1 MATTRKS
8 QPRRRT
14 RRQKQPATIDL
25 TANPPEEVA
34 ESAENAET
42 EAEIDAASAT
52 EPPENEAAKETS
64 DVGTAEPS
72 DNPEADEVPVE
83 VLAESSGSEKR
94 SGIGGLIQAAIAAVV
109 GGGVALGGANLMGQ
123 LGAPGMPEGSDPAAL
138 EQSQEEIASLK
149 AQLEGLQQ
157 RIEGGSSVATD
168 ALSAR
173 IEALEAGSAS
183 GGGNLVGEVE
193 AAKTAADTALQRS
206 GALEAQLAE
215 INTALLEGGTEGG
228 NGAAAALS
236 GIEERLAALEA
247 GAGKLSADLEA
258 RLDQLAAQAP
268 ATDGLE
274 ASIGENRDAIA
285 GLRTEVEAIS
295 TQINEKVLPSMEQ
308 VEAAAEAAVSG
319 QKIARSVSARAL
331 SNVLEQGGAFSAELA
346 SAEALAGGAPEFE
359 KLRAIADK
367 GIETPAQ
374 LLAGFDAV
382 ANRIL
387 KVESRP
393 QEDAGIVERFMASAK
408 SLVVVRP
415 AGPVEGNST
424 GAILSRVEAALK
436 SGNSAEALPQWEALP
451 EDARQMGAEWEQ
463 ALRDR
468 IEAESLIGAVVE
480 KLSAGQ
486 G

>member
-8 QPRRRT
+8 QPGRRA

-25 TANPPEEVA
+25 TANPPEEEAGKA
-34 ESAENAET
+34 EA
-42 EAEIDAASAT
+42 DAQEEMASAS
-52 EPPENEAAKETS
+52 EPPENEEAVAETP
-64 DVGTAEPS
+64 DDNTAELS
-72 DNPEADEVPVE
+72 DSPQAEEVPGEAPVE
-83 VLAESSGSEKR
+83 VLAGSSGSEKR
-94 SGIGGLIQAAIAAVV
+94 GGVGGLIQAVIAAVV

-123 LGAPGMPEGSDPAAL
+123 LGAPGLPEGSDSAAL
-138 EQSQEEIASLK
+138 SQYQEEIQSLK
-149 AQLEGLQQ
+149 AQLENLQQ
-157 RIEGGSSVATD
+157 SVAGGASVATE

-183 GGGNLVGEVE
+183 GDGISLSGEVE
-193 AAKTAADTALQRS
+193 AAKSAAETALQRAQ
-206 GALEAQLAE
+206 ALEAQLAE
-215 INTALLEGGTEGG
+215 INAALLEVSAGGGD
-228 NGAAAALS
+228 GASAL
-236 GIEERLAALEA
+236 GAIEERLAALETA
-247 GAGKLSADLEA
+247 
-258 RLDQLAAQAP
+258 AP
-268 ATDGLE
+268 AAEDIE
-274 ASIGENRDAIA
+274 ASIGENREAIA
-285 GLRTEVEAIS
+285 GLKTEVGALS
-295 TQINEKVLPSMEQ
+295 TQINEKILPSMAQ

-346 SAEALAGGAPEFE
+346 SAEALTGGAPEFE
-359 KLRAIADK
+359 KLRAIAGK

-374 LLAGFDAV
+374 LLAGFDDI

-393 QEDAGIVERFMASAK
+393 EEDAGVVERFMASAR

-415 AGPVEGNST
+415 SGPVEGNST

-436 SGNSAEALPQWEALP
+436 AGNSAEAVAQWETLP

-468 IEAESLIGAVVE
+468 IEAEALIGAVVE